1 MINLVTK
8 IKNKIISLMSEV
20 HDVQISDLRHYC
32 GFKYG
37 CNTFNPY
44 ENFIV
49 GLHSG
54 VHLDTLKQNF
64 NNFLISYRPENLGEA
79 LGINLSKKYPLRC
92 YPWTSNCTLG
102 NGWVSKPE
110 SVTDVMTYFCDLG
123 IPFTLVEQEY
133 FWHQR
138 AYSNIKDIG
147 YQPKKYGYI
156 QLIEISVKNKKS
168 FIVLDGNHR
177 VSALSALGFKSVCAK
192 INKSHIYNIQNV
204 HLFPQVAQMAMPE
217 NDAIR
222 IMQKYIDGVTDRP
235 IIGKPSRI
243 C

>member
-1 MINLVTK
+1 
-8 IKNKIISLMSEV
+8 MSEKR
-20 HDVQISDLRHYC
+20 DVQISDLRHYC

-54 VHLDTLKQNF
+54 LYLNLLKENF
-64 NNFLISYRPENLGEA
+64 NNFLIRYRPENLGEA
-79 LGINLSKKYPLRC
+79 LGINLSKKYPLWC
-92 YPWTSNCTLG
+92 YPWNSCCKFG
-102 NGWVSKPE
+102 NGWVPKLENVP
-110 SVTDVMTYFCDLG
+110 DVMTHFCDLG
-123 IPFTLVEQEY
+123 IPITLVEQEY

-138 AYSNIKDIG
+138 AYNNIKVNG
-147 YQPKKYGYI
+147 YQPQKHGYVE
-156 QLIEISVKNKKS
+156 LMEIVVKSKRCY
-168 FIVLDGNHR
+168 IVLDGNHR

-192 INKSHIYNIQNV
+192 ITHIYNIQNV
-204 HLFPQVAQMAMPE
+204 HVFPQVEKMAMSE
-217 NDAIR
+217 NDAIT

-235 IIGKPSRI
+235 IVGKPSKI